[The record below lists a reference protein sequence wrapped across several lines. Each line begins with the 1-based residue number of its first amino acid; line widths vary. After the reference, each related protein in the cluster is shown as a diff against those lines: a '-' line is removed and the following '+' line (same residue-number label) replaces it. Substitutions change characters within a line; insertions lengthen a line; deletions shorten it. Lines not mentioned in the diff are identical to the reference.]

1 MGITMPLNITPYYAA
16 TLALIFI
23 VLSVRTIKTRR
34 EYKVAIGDGGEKS
47 ILRASRV
54 HANFSEYV
62 PFTLLLISMLEIQS
76 YSQWIIHALNIALVT
91 ARIAHAYGVS
101 QTNENFKF
109 RIFGTATTINII
121 GICAFLLLAKPFF
134 LSA

>member
-1 MGITMPLNITPYYAA
+1 MHLDITPYYAA
-16 TLALIFI
+16 VLALLFI
-23 VLSVRTIKTRR
+23 ILSVKTIKSRR
-34 EYKVAIGDGGEKS
+34 EHKVAIGDGGEKS
-47 ILRASRV
+47 LLRAARV

-62 PFTLLLISMLEIQS
+62 PFTLLLIAMLEIQS
-76 YSQWIIHALNIALVT
+76 YSHWIIHGLCIALLA

-121 GICAFLLLAKPFF
+121 AICAFLLIAKPF
-134 LSA
+134 LIGA

>member
-1 MGITMPLNITPYYAA
+1 MHLNITPYYAA
-16 TLALIFI
+16 VLALLFI
-23 VLSVRTIKTRR
+23 ILSVRTIKSRH
-34 EYKVAIGDGGEKS
+34 EHKVAIGDGGEKS

-62 PFTLLLISMLEIQS
+62 PLTLLLIAMLEIQS
-76 YSQWIIHALNIALVT
+76 YSDWVIHSLCIALLA

-121 GICAFLLLAKPFF
+121 AICAFLLLAKPF
-134 LSA
+134 LIDA

>member
-1 MGITMPLNITPYYAA
+1 MQLNITPYYAA
-16 TLALIFI
+16 ILALLFI
-23 VLSVRTIKTRR
+23 ILSIRTIKTRR
-34 EYKVAIGDGGEKS
+34 EHKVAIGDGGEKS

-62 PFTLLLISMLEIQS
+62 PFTILLIAMLEMQS
-76 YSQWIIHALNIALVT
+76 YSDWMIHGLCVALVA

-101 QTNENFKF
+101 QANENFKF

-121 GICAFLLLAKPFF
+121 GICAFLLLAKPF
-134 LSA
+134 LMGT

>member
-1 MGITMPLNITPYYAA
+1 MQLNITPYYAA
-16 TLALIFI
+16 ILALLFI
-23 VLSVRTIKTRR
+23 ILSIRTIKTRR
-34 EYKVAIGDGGEKS
+34 EHKVAIGDGGEKS

-62 PFTLLLISMLEIQS
+62 PFTILLIAILEMQS
-76 YSQWIIHALNIALVT
+76 YSDWMIHGLCIALVA

-101 QTNENFKF
+101 QANENFKF

-121 GICAFLLLAKPFF
+121 GICAFLLIAKPF
-134 LSA
+134 LMDT

>member
-1 MGITMPLNITPYYAA
+1 MQLNITPYYAA
-16 TLALIFI
+16 ILALLFI
-23 VLSVRTIKTRR
+23 ILAIRTIKTRR
-34 EYKVAIGDGGEKS
+34 EHKVAIGDGGEKS

-62 PFTLLLISMLEIQS
+62 PFTILLIAMLEMQS
-76 YSQWIIHALNIALVT
+76 YSDWMIHGLCVALVA

-101 QTNENFKF
+101 QANENFKF

-121 GICAFLLLAKPFF
+121 GICAFLLIAKPF
-134 LSA
+134 LMDT

>member
-1 MGITMPLNITPYYAA
+1 MRLEITPYYAA
-16 TLALIFI
+16 ILALLFI
-23 VLSVRTIKTRR
+23 VLSVRTIKIRR
-34 EYKVAIGDGGEKS
+34 EHKIAIGDGGEKS

-62 PFTLLLISMLEIQS
+62 PFTLLLIGMVELLS
-76 YSQWIIHALNIALVT
+76 YSPLIVHGLGIILVF
-91 ARIAHAYGVS
+91 ARLSHAYGVS

-121 GICAFLLLAKPFF
+121 GVCAFLILIKPFF
-134 LSA
+134 TLG

>member
-1 MGITMPLNITPYYAA
+1 MPLNITPYYAA
-16 TLALIFI
+16 ILALLFI
-23 VLSVRTIKTRR
+23 ILSIRTIKTRR
-34 EYKVAIGDGGEKS
+34 EHKVAIGDGGEKS

-62 PFTLLLISMLEIQS
+62 PFTILLIAILEMQS
-76 YSQWIIHALNIALVT
+76 YSDWMIHGLCVALVA

-101 QTNENFKF
+101 QANENFKF

-121 GICAFLLLAKPFF
+121 GICAFLLIAKPF
-134 LSA
+134 LMDT

>member
-1 MGITMPLNITPYYAA
+1 MHLNITPYYAA
-16 TLALIFI
+16 VLALLFI
-23 VLSVRTIKTRR
+23 ILSVRTIKSRR
-34 EYKVAIGDGGEKS
+34 EHKVAIGDGGEKS

-62 PFTLLLISMLEIQS
+62 PLTLLLIAMLEIQS
-76 YSQWIIHALNIALVT
+76 YSDWIIHGLCIALLG

-121 GICAFLLLAKPFF
+121 AICAFLLLAKPF
-134 LSA
+134 LIGA

>member
-1 MGITMPLNITPYYAA
+1 MHLNITPYYAA
-16 TLALIFI
+16 VLALLFI
-23 VLSVRTIKTRR
+23 ILSVRTIKSRR
-34 EYKVAIGDGGEKS
+34 EHKVAIGDGGEKS

-62 PFTLLLISMLEIQS
+62 PLTLLLIAMLEIQS
-76 YSQWIIHALNIALVT
+76 YSDWVIHSLCIALLA

-121 GICAFLLLAKPFF
+121 AICAFLLLAKPF
-134 LSA
+134 LVGA

>member
-1 MGITMPLNITPYYAA
+1 MHLNITPYYAA
-16 TLALIFI
+16 VLALLFI
-23 VLSVRTIKTRR
+23 ILSVRTIKSRR
-34 EYKVAIGDGGEKS
+34 EHNVAIGDGGEKS

-62 PFTLLLISMLEIQS
+62 PLTLLLIAMLEIQS
-76 YSQWIIHALNIALVT
+76 YSHWIIHGLCIALLA

-121 GICAFLLLAKPFF
+121 AICAFLLLAKSF
-134 LSA
+134 LIGA

>member
-1 MGITMPLNITPYYAA
+1 MHLNITPYYAA
-16 TLALIFI
+16 VLALLFI
-23 VLSVRTIKTRR
+23 ILSVRTIKSRR
-34 EYKVAIGDGGEKS
+34 EHKVAIGDGGEKS

-62 PFTLLLISMLEIQS
+62 PLTLLLIAMLEIQS
-76 YSQWIIHALNIALVT
+76 YSHWIIHGLCIGFLA

-121 GICAFLLLAKPFF
+121 AICAFLLLAKPF
-134 LSA
+134 LIGA

>member
-1 MGITMPLNITPYYAA
+1 MHLNITPYYAA
-16 TLALIFI
+16 VLALLFI
-23 VLSVRTIKTRR
+23 ILSVRTIKSRR
-34 EYKVAIGDGGEKS
+34 EHKVAIGDGGEKS

-62 PFTLLLISMLEIQS
+62 PFTLLLIAMLEIQS
-76 YSQWIIHALNIALVT
+76 YSHWIIHGLCIGLLA

-121 GICAFLLLAKPFF
+121 AICAFLLLAKPF
-134 LSA
+134 LIGA

>member
-1 MGITMPLNITPYYAA
+1 MHLNITPYYAA
-16 TLALIFI
+16 VLALLFI
-23 VLSVRTIKTRR
+23 ILSVRTIKSRR
-34 EYKVAIGDGGEKS
+34 EHKVAIGDGGEKS

-62 PFTLLLISMLEIQS
+62 PLTLLLIAMLEIQS
-76 YSQWIIHALNIALVT
+76 YSDWIIHGLCIALLA

-121 GICAFLLLAKPFF
+121 AICAFLLLAKPF
-134 LSA
+134 LVGA

>member
-1 MGITMPLNITPYYAA
+1 MQLNITPYYAA
-16 TLALIFI
+16 ILALLFI
-23 VLSVRTIKTRR
+23 ILSIRTIKTRR
-34 EYKVAIGDGGEKS
+34 EHTVAIGDGGEKS

-62 PFTLLLISMLEIQS
+62 PFTILLIAMLEMQS
-76 YSQWIIHALNIALVT
+76 YSDWMIHGLCIALVA

-101 QTNENFKF
+101 QANENFKF

-121 GICAFLLLAKPFF
+121 GICAFLLIAKPF
-134 LSA
+134 LMDT

>member
-1 MGITMPLNITPYYAA
+1 MHLDITPYYAA
-16 TLALIFI
+16 VLALLFI
-23 VLSVRTIKTRR
+23 ILSVKTIKSRR
-34 EYKVAIGDGGEKS
+34 EHKLAIGDGGEKS
-47 ILRASRV
+47 LLRAARV

-62 PFTLLLISMLEIQS
+62 PFTLLLIAMLEIQS
-76 YSQWIIHALNIALVT
+76 YSHWIIHGLCIALLA

-121 GICAFLLLAKPFF
+121 AICAFLLIAKPF
-134 LSA
+134 LIGA

>member
-1 MGITMPLNITPYYAA
+1 MHLNITPYYAA
-16 TLALIFI
+16 VLALLFI
-23 VLSVRTIKTRR
+23 ILSVRTIKSRR
-34 EYKVAIGDGGEKS
+34 EHKVAIGDGGEKS

-62 PFTLLLISMLEIQS
+62 PLTLLLIAMLEIQS
-76 YSQWIIHALNIALVT
+76 YSHWIIHGLCIALLA

-121 GICAFLLLAKPFF
+121 AICAFLLLAKPF
-134 LSA
+134 LIGA

>member
-1 MGITMPLNITPYYAA
+1 MHLNITPYYAA
-16 TLALIFI
+16 VLALLFI
-23 VLSVRTIKTRR
+23 ILSVRTIKSRR
-34 EYKVAIGDGGEKS
+34 EHKVAIGDGGEKS

-62 PFTLLLISMLEIQS
+62 PLTLLLIAMLEIQS
-76 YSQWIIHALNIALVT
+76 YSDWIIHGLCIALLA

-101 QTNENFKF
+101 QSNENFKF

-121 GICAFLLLAKPFF
+121 AICAFLLLAKPF
-134 LSA
+134 LVGA

>member
-1 MGITMPLNITPYYAA
+1 MRLEITPYYAA
-16 TLALIFI
+16 ILALLFI

-34 EYKVAIGDGGEKS
+34 EHKIAIGDGGEKS

-62 PFTLLLISMLEIQS
+62 PFTLLLIGMVELLS
-76 YSQWIIHALNIALVT
+76 YSPLIVHALGIILVF
-91 ARIAHAYGVS
+91 ARLSHAYGVS

-121 GICAFLLLAKPFF
+121 GVCAFLILIKPFF
-134 LSA
+134 TLG

>member
-1 MGITMPLNITPYYAA
+1 MHLDITPYYAA
-16 TLALIFI
+16 VLALLFI
-23 VLSVRTIKTRR
+23 ILSVRTIKSRR
-34 EYKVAIGDGGEKS
+34 EHKVAIGDGGEKS
-47 ILRASRV
+47 LLRAARV

-62 PFTLLLISMLEIQS
+62 PFTLLLIAMLEIQS
-76 YSQWIIHALNIALVT
+76 YSHWIIHGLCIALLA

-121 GICAFLLLAKPFF
+121 AICAFLLLAKPF
-134 LSA
+134 LIGA

>member
-1 MGITMPLNITPYYAA
+1 MRLEITPYYAA
-16 TLALIFI
+16 ILALLFI
-23 VLSVRTIKTRR
+23 VLSARTIKTRR
-34 EYKVAIGDGGEKS
+34 EHKIAIGDGGEKS

-62 PFTLLLISMLEIQS
+62 PFTLLLIGMVEYLS
-76 YSQWIIHALNIALVT
+76 YSPLIVHALGIILVF
-91 ARIAHAYGVS
+91 ARLSHAYGVS

-121 GICAFLLLAKPFF
+121 GVCAFLILIKPFF
-134 LSA
+134 TLG

>member
-1 MGITMPLNITPYYAA
+1 MHLNITPYYAA
-16 TLALIFI
+16 VLALLFI
-23 VLSVRTIKTRR
+23 ILSVRTIKSRR
-34 EYKVAIGDGGEKS
+34 EHKVAIGDGGEKS

-62 PFTLLLISMLEIQS
+62 PLTLLLIAMLEIQS
-76 YSQWIIHALNIALVT
+76 YSDWIIHGLCIALLA

-109 RIFGTATTINII
+109 RIFGRATTINII
-121 GICAFLLLAKPFF
+121 AICAFLLLAKPF
-134 LSA
+134 LVGA

>member
-1 MGITMPLNITPYYAA
+1 MHLNITPYYAA
-16 TLALIFI
+16 VLALLFI
-23 VLSVRTIKTRR
+23 ILSVRTIKSRR
-34 EYKVAIGDGGEKS
+34 EHKVAIGDGGEKS

-62 PFTLLLISMLEIQS
+62 PLTLLLIAMLEIQS
-76 YSQWIIHALNIALVT
+76 YSDWVIHSLCIALLA

-121 GICAFLLLAKPFF
+121 AICAFLLLAKPF
-134 LSA
+134 LIGA

>member
-1 MGITMPLNITPYYAA
+1 MHLNITPYYAA
-16 TLALIFI
+16 VLALLFI
-23 VLSVRTIKTRR
+23 ILSVRTIKSRR
-34 EYKVAIGDGGEKS
+34 EHKVAIGDGGEKS

-62 PFTLLLISMLEIQS
+62 PLTLLLIAMLEIQS
-76 YSQWIIHALNIALVT
+76 YSDWVIHGLCIALLA
-91 ARIAHAYGVS
+91 ARIAHAYGAS

-121 GICAFLLLAKPFF
+121 AICAFLLLAKPF
-134 LSA
+134 LIDA

>member
-1 MGITMPLNITPYYAA
+1 MQLNITPYYAA
-16 TLALIFI
+16 ILALLFI
-23 VLSVRTIKTRR
+23 VLSIRTIKTRR
-34 EYKVAIGDGGEKS
+34 EHKVAIGDGGEKS

-62 PFTLLLISMLEIQS
+62 PFTVLLIAMLEMQS
-76 YSQWIIHALNIALVT
+76 YSNWMIHGLCIALVA

-101 QTNENFKF
+101 QANENFKF

-121 GICAFLLLAKPFF
+121 GICAFLLLAKPF
-134 LSA
+134 LMDA